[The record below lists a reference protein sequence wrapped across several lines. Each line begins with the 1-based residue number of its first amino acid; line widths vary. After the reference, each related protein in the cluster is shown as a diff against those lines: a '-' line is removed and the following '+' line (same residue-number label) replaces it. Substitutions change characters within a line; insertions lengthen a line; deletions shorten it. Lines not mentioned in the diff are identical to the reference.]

1 MTGNIYTRLLLARIL
16 VVEAHYDDVI
26 ELNNKQPKL
35 ALENTLIAYSASP
48 NKRNLLLVFIYEK

>member
-1 MTGNIYTRLLLARIL
+1 L
-16 VVEAHYDDVI
+16 VVETHYDDVI

-35 ALENTLIAYSASP
+35 ALENALIAYSASP